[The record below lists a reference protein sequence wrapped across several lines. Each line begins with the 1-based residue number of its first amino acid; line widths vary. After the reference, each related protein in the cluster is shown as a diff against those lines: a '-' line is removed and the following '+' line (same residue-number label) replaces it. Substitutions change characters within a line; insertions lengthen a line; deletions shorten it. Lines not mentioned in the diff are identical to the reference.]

1 MIPLPIGLV
10 KRISELLH
18 DIATMKPGSE
28 IYDKAKQLTSDL
40 LDEVEGWEKSKS

>member
-18 DIATMKPGSE
+18 DIATMKSSSD
-28 IYDKAKQLTSDL
+28 IYDKSREITKDL
-40 LDEVEGWEKSKS
+40 LYEVEAWEKSFK